1 MNEETK
7 LITKRRKKKSKEKKV
22 HRVYCTYFPDK
33 RYYIGYSC
41 KSEKLFEKYY
51 GSSTLVKEHTGE
63 LEKEVISVYKN
74 KNEAKI
80 QEFLLQWQCRHDS
93 LCLNDMIHIRLR
105 LKYLSEFVPIVW
117 APRHSS
123 DTFVRD
129 IDGRYYHRNPQ
140 KYS

>member
-1 MNEETK
+1 MNEETNM
-7 LITKRRKKKSKEKKV
+7 ITKRRKKKSKEKKV
-22 HRVYCTYFPDK
+22 HRVYCTYFPDQ

-51 GSSTLVKEHTGE
+51 GSSTLVKEHTGD
-63 LEKEVISVYKN
+63 LEKEVIAVYTN

-80 QEFLLQWQCRHDS
+80 QEFLLQWQCRHDD

-105 LKYLSEFVPIVW
+105 LKYLSEFTPIVW
-117 APRHSS
+117 APRH
-123 DTFVRD
+123 DTSTFIN
-129 IDGRYYHRNPQ
+129 IDGRYYHRHPQ